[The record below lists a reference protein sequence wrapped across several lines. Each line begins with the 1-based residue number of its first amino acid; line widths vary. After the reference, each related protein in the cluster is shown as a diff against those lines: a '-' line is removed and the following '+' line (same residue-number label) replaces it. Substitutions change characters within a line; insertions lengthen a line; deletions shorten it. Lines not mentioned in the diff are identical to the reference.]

1 MNGKLTQTFRIHMDY
16 WIKEKNK
23 VGFYAL
29 SDLIFHLISVGDNWN
44 LNASNIWDTLLISC

>member
-1 MNGKLTQTFRIHMDY
+1 MDY